1 MNAFHHEAVFY
12 DDREQYLAGT
22 LPDIRQALAGDGA
35 VLVAVGE
42 DKRALL
48 QEALGA
54 DADAV
59 AFADMLELGRN
70 PACIIPAWRD
80 FLREAGPGPI
90 VGIGE
95 PVWPGRSDAEL
106 VECSRHESL
115 LNLAFD
121 GGRPWRLLCPY
132 DSVHLTPDVLAEACR
147 NHPHLGYEGATE
159 QSGSYDS
166 SHAVLTRED
175 ALPAPTGPAA
185 ELLFGRHD
193 LSLVREFVGLQGRR
207 AGFDGDRLEDLVLA
221 ANELAT
227 NSMRHA
233 GGSGILRT
241 WQDDDTF
248 CCEVRDRGRIDD
260 PLAGREY
267 PTDQR
272 GGGRGLWIV
281 NHLCD
286 LVQMRSS
293 ASGSVVRLSMTLT

>member
-1 MNAFHHEAVFY
+1 MSAFHHEAVFY
-12 DDREQYLAGT
+12 ADPEEYLAGT
-22 LPDIRQALAGDGA
+22 LPEIQHALAEDGA
-35 VLVAVGE
+35 LLVAVAD

-48 QEALGA
+48 QGALGS

-59 AFADMLELGRN
+59 AFADMQDLGRN
-70 PACIIPAWRD
+70 PACIIPAWRE
-80 FLREAGPGPI
+80 FLREAGTGPI

-132 DSVHLTPDVLAEACR
+132 DTARLAPEVLEEACR
-147 NHPHLGYEGATE
+147 NHPHVDHERSDAYEGPR
-159 QSGSYDS
+159 
-166 SHAVLTRED
+166 AVLARDD
-175 ALPAPTGPAA
+175 ALPPPAASPA
-185 ELLFGRHD
+185 ELLFGRDD
-193 LSLVREFVGLQGRR
+193 LSLVREFVGDQGRR
-207 AGFDGDRLEDLVLA
+207 AGVEGERLEDLVLA

-241 WQDDDTF
+241 WIDDDTF
-248 CCEVRDRGRIDD
+248 VCEVRDRGRIDD
-260 PLAGREY
+260 PLAGRDC
-267 PTDQR
+267 PTDLR
-272 GGGRGLWIV
+272 DGGRGLWIV

-293 ASGSVVRLSMTLT
+293 ASGSVVRLSITLT

>member
-1 MNAFHHEAVFY
+1 VSAFHHEAVFY
-12 DDREQYLAGT
+12 ADREDYLAAT
-22 LPDIRQALAGDGA
+22 LPDIQQAVAGDGA
-35 VLVAVGE
+35 VLVAVAD

-48 QEALGA
+48 QDALSA
-54 DADAV
+54 DADTV
-59 AFADMLELGRN
+59 AFADMHELGRN
-70 PACIIPAWRD
+70 PACIIPAWRE

-115 LNLAFD
+115 LNLAFE

-132 DSVHLTPDVLAEACR
+132 DTAQLAPEVLAEACR
-147 NHPHLGYEGATE
+147 NHPHVDHERSETYEGAR
-159 QSGSYDS
+159 
-166 SHAVLTRED
+166 AVLSRADT
-175 ALPAPTGPAA
+175 LPPPATSPA
-185 ELLFGRHD
+185 ELLFGRDD

-207 AGFDGDRLEDLVLA
+207 AGFHGERLEDLVLA

-241 WQDDDTF
+241 WRDDGRF
-248 CCEVRDRGRIDD
+248 FCEVRDRGRIDD
-260 PLAGREY
+260 PLAGREC
-267 PTDQR
+267 PADLR

-293 ASGSVVRLSMTLT
+293 ALGSVVRLSMTLT

>member
-1 MNAFHHEAVFY
+1 MSAFHHEAVLY
-12 DDREQYLAGT
+12 GDREEYLAGT
-22 LPDIRQALAGDGA
+22 LPEIQQALAGDGA
-35 VLVAVGE
+35 VLVAVSD

-54 DADAV
+54 EADAV
-59 AFADMLELGRN
+59 AFADMRSLGRN

-132 DSVHLTPDVLAEACR
+132 DTARLAPEVLEEACR
-147 NHPHLGYEGATE
+147 NHPHVDRERSVTYGGR
-159 QSGSYDS
+159 D
-166 SHAVLTRED
+166 AVMTRED
-175 ALPAPTGPAA
+175 ALPAPAAPAA

-207 AGFDGDRLEDLVLA
+207 AGFDADRLEDLVLA

-248 CCEVRDRGRIDD
+248 FCEVRDRGRIDD

-267 PTDQR
+267 PTGLR

>member
-1 MNAFHHEAVFY
+1 MSAFHHEAVFY
-12 DDREQYLAGT
+12 ADRQEFLAAT
-22 LPDIRQALAGDGA
+22 LPDIHEALAGDGA
-35 VLVAVGE
+35 VLVAVA
-42 DKRALL
+42 DDQRAWL

-54 DADAV
+54 EADAV
-59 AFADMLELGRN
+59 TFADMHALGRN

-95 PVWPGRSDAEL
+95 PVWPGRSEAEL

-132 DSVHLTPDVLAEACR
+132 DTAQLAPEVLEEARR
-147 NHPHLGYEGATE
+147 NHPHVDSER
-159 QSGSYDS
+159 SPSYAGPS
-166 SHAVLTRED
+166 AALTRDD
-175 ALPAPTGPAA
+175 ALPAPAASPA
-185 ELLFGRHD
+185 ELLFGRDD
-193 LSLVREFVGLQGRR
+193 LALVRDFVERQARR
-207 AGFDGDRLEDLVLA
+207 AGCEGERLEDLVLA

-227 NSMRHA
+227 NSMRHG
-233 GGSGILRT
+233 GGSGMLRT
-241 WQDDDTF
+241 WHDGGTF
-248 CCEVRDRGRIDD
+248 FCEVRDRGHIDD
-260 PLAGREY
+260 PLAGRER
-267 PTDQR
+267 PADLR
-272 GGGRGLWIV
+272 GGGHGLWIV

>member
-1 MNAFHHEAVFY
+1 MTAFHHEAVFY
-12 DDREQYLAGT
+12 ADPAEYLAAT
-22 LPDIRQALAGDGA
+22 LPDIQHALAADGA
-35 VLVAVGE
+35 VLVAGSD

-48 QEALGA
+48 QGALGV

-59 AFADMLELGRN
+59 AFADMQELGRN
-70 PACIIPAWRD
+70 PACIIPAWRE
-80 FLREAGPGPI
+80 FLRDAGPGPI

-95 PVWPGRSDAEL
+95 PVWPGRSGAEL

-132 DSVHLTPDVLAEACR
+132 DTARLTPDVLKEACR
-147 NHPHLGYEGATE
+147 NHPHVDHERSVTYEGR
-159 QSGSYDS
+159 D
-166 SHAVLTRED
+166 AVRTRED

-193 LSLVREFVGLQGRR
+193 LTLVREFVGLQARR

-241 WQDDDTF
+241 WLDDDAF
-248 CCEVRDRGRIDD
+248 FCEVRDRGHIDD
-260 PLAGREY
+260 PLAGREC
-267 PTDQR
+267 PAGLR

-293 ASGSVVRLSMTLT
+293 ASGTVVRLSMTLT

>member
-1 MNAFHHEAVFY
+1 MRAFHHEAVFY
-12 DDREQYLAGT
+12 ADLEEYLAGT
-22 LPDIRQALAGDGA
+22 LPEIEQALAGDGA
-35 VLVAVGE
+35 ALVAVSA

-48 QEALGA
+48 GEALGA
-54 DADAV
+54 EADAV

-70 PACIIPAWRD
+70 PACIIPAWRE
-80 FLREAGPGPI
+80 FLSEAGPGPI

-132 DSVHLTPDVLAEACR
+132 DTARLAPDVLEEARR
-147 NHPHLGYEGATE
+147 NHPHVDGERSLAYEGRN
-159 QSGSYDS
+159 
-166 SHAVLTRED
+166 AVLTRED
-175 ALPAPTGPAA
+175 ALPAPTGPPA

-207 AGFDGDRLEDLVLA
+207 AGFAGGRLEDLVLA

-241 WQDDDTF
+241 WQGDDTF

-260 PLAGREY
+260 PLAGRES
-267 PTDQR
+267 PTDLR
-272 GGGRGLWIV
+272 GSGRGLWIV